1 MYDRGAWFLRVIT
14 SSSRALC
21 CLPSVSKNM
30 TSSFASLSEQDIEKM
45 VEDKDSQNT
54 ERSMKVAKELFADY
68 AVKEKKTEVF
78 LHV

>member
-1 MYDRGAWFLRVIT
+1 
-14 SSSRALC
+14 
-21 CLPSVSKNM
+21 M

-45 VEDKDSQNT
+45 VDDKDSQNT
-54 ERSMKVAKELFADY
+54 ERSMKVAKQLFADY